1 MTDRSTAHIAGN
13 VRHVRDMIADTA
25 LRSGR
30 NPADVRLMAVTKT
43 RTASEVDAVIRAG
56 IPLVGENTVQEAEA
70 KRPQVTESAE
80 WHMIGHLQ
88 SNKVSNALAT
98 FSMIQSV
105 DSVKLAERIARL
117 AERERPF
124 AVGDNGRVPVLIE
137 VNTSGEESKYGF
149 TPDEVLDAFG
159 AIREIGSL
167 SVRGFMT
174 IGKFVDNEAEVRACF
189 ATLREIRE
197 RAASQSDDD
206 LPVLSMG
213 MTSDFAWAVE
223 EGSTLVRVGTAIFGP
238 RG

>member
-1 MTDRSTAHIAGN
+1 MSDRSQAHIADN
-13 VRHVRDMIADTA
+13 VQRVRDAIADAAT
-25 LRSGR
+25 RSGR
-30 NPADVRLMAVTKT
+30 DPADVRFMAVTKT
-43 RTASEVDAVIRAG
+43 RTAAEVDAVIRAG
-56 IPLVGENTVQEAEA
+56 IPLVGENKVQEAEE
-70 KRPQVTESAE
+70 KKPHVTESAE

-88 SNKVSNALAT
+88 SNKVANALAT

-117 AERERPF
+117 TERERPF
-124 AVGDNGRVPVLIE
+124 AVDADGRVPVLIE

-149 TPDEVLDAFG
+149 TPDEAVDAFG
-159 AIREIGSL
+159 AIRELSSL

-174 IGKFVDNEAEVRACF
+174 IGKFVDDEVEVRACF
-189 ATLREIRE
+189 AALREIRE
-197 RAASQSDDD
+197 RAVSQSGDE

-213 MTSDFAWAVE
+213 MTSDYAWAVE